1 MDHGPLPVGLLDL
14 LVVGVPLHAQDLVE
28 VLPLGLLQ
36 LQLRL
41 LQQVPEQ
48 QHELKPVLLGV
59 IGFVDP
65 DPYSQIRVYGSGS
78 RKAEEGKKRANKIG
92 KN

>member
-1 MDHGPLPVGLLDL
+1 MNHGPFPVGLLDL

-41 LQQVPEQ
+41 LQQVPGEQ
-48 QHELKPVLLGV
+48 QQHGLVACIVSRL
-59 IGFVDP
+59 DP
-65 DPYSQIRVYGSGS
+65 DLIWVCGPEMEITH
-78 RKAEEGKKRANKIG
+78 KKNP
-92 KN
+92 